1 MYELNMFLSG
11 VKLEDLTIDERQ
23 LSNFVLK
30 PAHSRC
36 VKCST
41 ESWHHSSAAVY
52 LFLGRIIQKYLRKGH
67 ISIILSLKDKSFLCS
82 GCCASQSEIYVK
94 SVPFYF
100 RSKSNWQ
107 FAGQKNYKSTEWLN
121 NRMHI
126 ILLTWES
133 KWDHRS
139 IIKLSRIFND
149 DQNYV

>member
-1 MYELNMFLSG
+1 MRSELFLCINIEILRYINRYW
-11 VKLEDLTIDERQ
+11 VKTIITNKHDIWVWYVFKLCEIGRF
-23 LSNFVLK
+23 NYRLK
-30 PAHSRC
+30 TIKQFCFEFAHSRC

-67 ISIILSLKDKSFLCS
+67 ISIILSLKDKSFFLCS

-107 FAGQKNYKSTEWLN
+107 FAGQKITKVQS
-121 NRMHI
+121 
-126 ILLTWES
+126 
-133 KWDHRS
+133 D
-139 IIKLSRIFND
+139 
-149 DQNYV
+149 